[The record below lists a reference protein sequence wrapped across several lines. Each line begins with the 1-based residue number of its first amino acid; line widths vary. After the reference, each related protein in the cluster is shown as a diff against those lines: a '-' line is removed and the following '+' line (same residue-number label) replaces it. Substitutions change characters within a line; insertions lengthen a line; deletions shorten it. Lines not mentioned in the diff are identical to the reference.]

1 MSNRPGHRALRKGR
15 FSMPGQTYLVTTT
28 TLARRPLFEDWRVA
42 CVAARALTNAN
53 LWRDAR
59 LLCWALMP
67 DHWHGMIE
75 LCDGAALGAVVNRV
89 KAVSA
94 REINRAASST
104 GAVWAKAF
112 HDQAL
117 RAEEDL
123 VATARYIIANPVRA
137 GIAKS
142 VREYPFW
149 DAVWLESAAPA
160 VAETRAAPWVARG
173 SCCL

>member
-1 MSNRPGHRALRKGR
+1 MS
-15 FSMPGQTYLVTTT
+15 GQTYLVTTT

-42 CVAARALTNAN
+42 CVAARSLTNSN

-67 DHWHGMIE
+67 DHWHGLIE
-75 LCDGAALGAVVNRV
+75 LCDGASLGAVVNRV

-94 REINRAASST
+94 REINRAAGTT
-104 GAVWAKAF
+104 GAVWSKAF
-112 HDQAL
+112 HDHAL

-123 VATARYIIANPVRA
+123 VATARYIIGNPVRA

-149 DAVWLESAAPA
+149 DAVWLDTKAAT
-160 VAETRAAPWVARG
+160 VAETKAIAWDVRAAIA
-173 SCCL
+173 